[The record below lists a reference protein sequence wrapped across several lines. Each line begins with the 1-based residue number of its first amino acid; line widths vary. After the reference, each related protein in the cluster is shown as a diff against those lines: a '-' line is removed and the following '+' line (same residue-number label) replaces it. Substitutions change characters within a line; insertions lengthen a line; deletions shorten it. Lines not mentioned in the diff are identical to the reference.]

1 MKKISG
7 RPARTDGRNARTVA
21 NNKYNEKA
29 YERINLV
36 VKKGNKEKIQAAATA
51 AGESVNGY
59 INKLLS
65 DNISNYDLMTGGPAE
80 GPEGSQKTGDD

>member
-29 YERINLV
+29 YDRINLT

-59 INKLLS
+59 INKLLAN
-65 DNISNYDLMTGGPAE
+65 NISNYDLMTGGPAE
-80 GPEGSQKTGDD
+80 GPEGSQNGDD

>member
-1 MKKISG
+1 MKNIG

-21 NNKYNEKA
+21 SNKYNDKN
-29 YERINLV
+29 YERINLT

-59 INKLLS
+59 INKLLAN
-65 DNISNYDLMTGGPAE
+65 NIPNYDLMTGGPAE
-80 GPEGSQKTGDD
+80 GPEGSQKTDDD

>member
-29 YERINLV
+29 YDRINLT

-59 INKLLS
+59 INALL
-65 DNISNYDLMTGGPAE
+65 AE
-80 GPEGSQKTGDD
+80 DIPGYIMRSGLETETAEPGE